1 LVTFDPLMKIT
12 GKYGFFRKYIIA
24 GSVLSMIILLLFSQG
39 AAVYAL
45 GSGHIEKK
53 DKKAESGK
61 KGEEAI
67 LLLSATATVT
77 SFQIHFEPF
86 NKFTIHLLDTGIAIK
101 RVFYHFNENSNNYF
115 HILFQFIIA
124 SKAP

>member
-1 LVTFDPLMKIT
+1 MKIIGYKRIIKKSALT
-12 GKYGFFRKYIIA
+12 GSILSIA
-24 GSVLSMIILLLFSQG
+24 LLLLFSQG

-45 GSGHIEKK
+45 GSGHIEKS

-67 LLLSATATVT
+67 LLLSSTATVS

-86 NKFTIHLLDTGIAIK
+86 CKFTIHLPDTGITVK
-101 RVFYHFNENSNNYF
+101 RVIYHFREYYNNYF
-115 HILFQFIIA
+115 QVLFHFIIA